1 MLLWLRKPEAP
12 NDYDIKTTGSGANQG
27 KRTLNDLRAWR

>member
-12 NDYDIKTTGSGANQG
+12 NDYDIKLQVVAPIRG
-27 KRTLNDLRAWR
+27 KEL